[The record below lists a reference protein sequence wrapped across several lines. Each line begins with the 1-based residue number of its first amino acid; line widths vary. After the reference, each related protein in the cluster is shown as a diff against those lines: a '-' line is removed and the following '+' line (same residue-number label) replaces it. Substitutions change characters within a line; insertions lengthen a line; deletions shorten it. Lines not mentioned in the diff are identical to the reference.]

1 MRITTMITMTALMG
15 LGAQAAEPVG
25 YRPVT
30 VCMDSI
36 GESVEYTA
44 RTLATKMFANIGVT
58 VDWRNRRACPA
69 EAILIS
75 LADHTP
81 ENRLRGA
88 LAYALPYEGVHIRV
102 FYDRI
107 RRFPRELV
115 PRLLAHVLVHE
126 ISHILQGIDRHSK
139 SGVMKAYWTF
149 DDYHT
154 MLVKPLRFE
163 DQDIDLIR
171 GGLAAPLRLRSRRN
185 NAVVLVE
192 TSRGEQP

>member
-1 MRITTMITMTALMG
+1 MIAMTTLMG
-15 LGAQAAEPVG
+15 QGAQAAEMPG
-25 YRPVT
+25 HRPVT

-36 GESVEYTA
+36 GESAEYTA
-44 RTLATKMFANIGVT
+44 RTLATKMFADIRVT
-58 VDWRNRRACPA
+58 LDWRDPRDCPA

-75 LADHTP
+75 LTDNTP
-81 ENRLRGA
+81 ENLHRGA
-88 LAYALPYEGVHIRV
+88 LAYAQPSEGVHIRV

-154 MLVKPLRFE
+154 MLVKTLRFE

-171 GGLAAPLRLRSRRN
+171 VGLAAPLRLRSRRN
-185 NAVVLVE
+185 NEVVLVE